1 MNAFM
6 YDISVIV
13 PTYNTSQ
20 YLYKCIDSL
29 INQTIKSIE
38 IIIVDDASSEKLDK
52 VQKCYS
58 EYPHIRFIKCK
69 KHLGPGGARNKGLE
83 VAHGK
88 YIAFCD
94 SDDWVDL
101 NLYETAF
108 NAMEK
113 YNSDIGNFSVQR
125 MYDYPTN
132 IPYYICSYN
141 QHYSLSSD
149 IAFKILLQQYDMG
162 IAIPFYCT
170 NKIFRKEF
178 LDNISA
184 SFEENIYFQGKL
196 FTIYTFLYAKKI
208 ICIPNVYYKH
218 YRRKNSVI
226 QSFEEKHINDFK
238 HSMMI
243 TKQYLQTAGKYETY
257 KFQYYKLCE
266 KSLDVVIKQ
275 IFEFVANDD
284 EKKLY
289 IKKSIQAMQELVTL
303 EDYFEYADAEEI
315 RKHIQPYIN
324 DTTLK

>member
-1 MNAFM
+1 MNTFK
-6 YDISVIV
+6 YNISVIV

-20 YLYKCIDSL
+20 YLYKCIDAL
-29 INQTIKSIE
+29 VNQTMELIE
-38 IIIVDDASSEKLDK
+38 IIIVDDASNEKLDEI
-52 VQKCYS
+52 QKYYS
-58 EYPHIRFIKCK
+58 EYPCIKFLKCE

-83 VAHGK
+83 VACGK
-88 YIAFCD
+88 YITFCD

-101 NLYETAF
+101 NLYETAY

-113 YNSDIGNFSVQR
+113 YNSDIGIFSVQR
-125 MYDYPTN
+125 VYDHPTN
-132 IPYYICSYN
+132 MPYYICNYN
-141 QHYSLSSD
+141 QHYSLNSD

-162 IAIPFYCT
+162 LTIPFYCT

-178 LDNISA
+178 LDSISA
-184 SFEENIYFQGKL
+184 NFEENIYFQGKL
-196 FTIYTFLYAKKI
+196 FTIYTFLYARKI

-226 QSFEEKHINDFK
+226 QSFEEKHIDDFK
-238 HSMMI
+238 KSMLI
-243 TKQYLQTAGKYETY
+243 TKQYLQKAGKYETF

-275 IFEFVANDD
+275 IFEFVVNDD
-284 EKKLY
+284 EKKIY

-303 EDYFEYADAEEI
+303 EDYFEYANAEEI
-315 RKHIQPYIN
+315 RNHIQPYID